1 MSLTPGRP
9 QNAALFAA
17 RPPERFFANATVVGG
32 HHEMLPKETTM
43 RVIVSLAFCFLLLSA
58 AVAYAEPTIAV
69 FNVQKV
75 AAECDA
81 LKDAKA
87 ALEKKFGAQKEALEK
102 QRDALEKK
110 AAALK
115 GKATE
120 KQQFELSKMHRE
132 YSEKAQAFVRVFQ
145 ADELRVRRDID
156 TVISTAAKELAA
168 RKGYS
173 LLLDSGAAVYFEAK
187 YDVTNE
193 MLAETNAVWAKSKTE
208 PAAAKDDKADK
219 QDDKNADKAPA
230 DADKAEAD
238 KAEADK
244 TPAQADK
251 PAQPDKADKADQA
264 GKGGKGAQGAKPRK
278 TGK

>member
-1 MSLTPGRP
+1 MDTPGRKIP
-9 QNAALFAA
+9 SASGNIVRGFPNITQL
-17 RPPERFFANATVVGG
+17 
-32 HHEMLPKETTM
+32 LPKETKM
-43 RVIVSLAFCFLLLSA
+43 RTIVSLAVCFLLLSA
-58 AVAYAEPTIAV
+58 VAAHAEPAIAV

-81 LKDAKA
+81 LQEAKA
-87 ALEKKFGAQKEALEK
+87 ALEKKFGAQKESLEK
-102 QRDALEKK
+102 QRDSIEKK

-120 KQQFELSKMHRE
+120 KQQAELSKMHRE

-168 RKGYS
+168 KKGYS
-173 LLLDSGAAVYFEAK
+173 LILDSGAAVYFEAK
-187 YDVTNE
+187 FDVTNE

-219 QDDKNADKAPA
+219 KDDKGADKAPA
-230 DADKAEAD
+230 EADKTGADKAEAD
-238 KAEADK
+238 KA
-244 TPAQADK
+244 PAQVDK
-251 PAQPDKADKADQA
+251 PAQSDSADKPDKADKADQA
-264 GKGGKGAQGAKPRK
+264 GKGGKGAQGAKPSK
-278 TGK
+278 PGK

>member
-1 MSLTPGRP
+1 
-9 QNAALFAA
+9 
-17 RPPERFFANATVVGG
+17 
-32 HHEMLPKETTM
+32 M
-43 RVIVSLAFCFLLLSA
+43 RVIASLAFCFLLLSA
-58 AVAYAEPTIAV
+58 AVAHAEPTIAV

-102 QRDALEKK
+102 QRETLEKK

-120 KQQFELSKMHRE
+120 RQQAELSKLHRE
-132 YSEKAQAFVRVFQ
+132 YTEKAQAFVRVFQ

-173 LLLDSGAAVYFEAK
+173 IILDSGAAVYFEPK
-187 YDVTNE
+187 LDVTNE
-193 MLAETNAVWAKSKTE
+193 MLAEINTVWAKSKTE
-208 PAAAKDDKADK
+208 PAGAKDDKADK
-219 QDDKNADKAPA
+219 KDDKS
-230 DADKAEAD
+230 ADKAEAD

-244 TPAQADK
+244 APAQADK
-251 PAQPDKADKADQA
+251 PAEADKAGKAEQP
-264 GKGGKGAQGAKPRK
+264 GKGGKATQGSKPKR

>member
-1 MSLTPGRP
+1 
-9 QNAALFAA
+9 
-17 RPPERFFANATVVGG
+17 
-32 HHEMLPKETTM
+32 M
-43 RVIVSLAFCFLLLSA
+43 RVIASLAFCFLLLSA

-87 ALEKKFGAQKEALEK
+87 ALEKKFGSQKEALEK

-168 RKGYS
+168 KKGYS
-173 LLLDSGAAVYFEAK
+173 LILDSGAAVYFETK
-187 YDVTNE
+187 FDVTNE

-208 PAAAKDDKADK
+208 PAGDKADK
-219 QDDKNADKAPA
+219 KDDKNADKAPA

-251 PAQPDKADKADQA
+251 PAQSDNADKADKSDKGDQA
-264 GKGGKGAQGAKPRK
+264 GKGGKGAQGAKPSRRS
-278 TGK
+278 GK

>member
-1 MSLTPGRP
+1 MKRGAIRR
-9 QNAALFAA
+9 
-17 RPPERFFANATVVGG
+17 RPPERFFANATAVGG

-43 RVIVSLAFCFLLLSA
+43 RVIASLAFCFLLLSA

-102 QRDALEKK
+102 QRDTLEKK

-115 GKATE
+115 GKVTE
-120 KQQFELSKMHRE
+120 KQQAELSKMHRE
-132 YSEKAQAFVRVFQ
+132 YTEKAQAFVRVFQ

-173 LLLDSGAAVYFEAK
+173 FILDSGAAIYFETK
-187 YDVTNE
+187 FDVTNE

-208 PAAAKDDKADK
+208 PAAAKDDK
-219 QDDKNADKAPA
+219 DDKKDDKGADKAPA

-244 TPAQADK
+244 APAQADK
-251 PAQPDKADKADQA
+251 PAQSDSADKPDKAEQA
-264 GKGGKGAQGAKPRK
+264 GKGGKGAQGAKPGRRS
-278 TGK
+278 GK

>member
-1 MSLTPGRP
+1 
-9 QNAALFAA
+9 
-17 RPPERFFANATVVGG
+17 
-32 HHEMLPKETTM
+32 M
-43 RVIVSLAFCFLLLSA
+43 RVIASLAFCFLLLSA
-58 AVAYAEPTIAV
+58 AVAHAEPTIAV

-102 QRDALEKK
+102 QRDTLEKK

-120 KQQFELSKMHRE
+120 RQQAELSKMHRE
-132 YSEKAQAFVRVFQ
+132 YTEKAQAFVRVFQ

-168 RKGYS
+168 KKGYS
-173 LLLDSGAAVYFEAK
+173 LILDSGAAVYFETK
-187 YDVTNE
+187 FDITGE

-208 PAAAKDDKADK
+208 PAGAKDGKDDKAGQSDSK
-219 QDDKNADKAPA
+219 TPAQD
-230 DADKAEAD
+230 DKAEAD

-251 PAQPDKADKADQA
+251 PAQSDSADKGGKADQA
-264 GKGGKGAQGAKPRK
+264 GKGGKGTQGAKPRR

>member
-1 MSLTPGRP
+1 
-9 QNAALFAA
+9 
-17 RPPERFFANATVVGG
+17 
-32 HHEMLPKETTM
+32 M
-43 RVIVSLAFCFLLLSA
+43 RVIASLAFCFLLLSA

-81 LKDAKA
+81 LKEAKA

-120 KQQFELSKMHRE
+120 KQQAELSKMHRE
-132 YSEKAQAFVRVFQ
+132 YTEKAQAFVRVFQ

-168 RKGYS
+168 KKGYS
-173 LLLDSGAAVYFEAK
+173 LILDSGAAVYFETK
-187 YDVTNE
+187 FDVTDD

-208 PAAAKDDKADK
+208 PAGAKDGKADKADK
-219 QDDKNADKAPA
+219 AEQSDNADKAPA
-230 DADKAEAD
+230 QADKAEAD
-238 KAEADK
+238 KVDDK
-244 TPAQADK
+244 APAQADK
-251 PAQPDKADKADQA
+251 PAQSGAADKADQA
-264 GKGGKGAQGAKPRK
+264 GKSGKGTQGAKPRK